1 MKDENKGCI
10 TQEEIDDLMLGKAD
24 IEKPY
29 EIIPEEILQDIDIS
43 IQLYGV
49 GIAGITFRTK
59 SWEVELNVAWTDRNP
74 ANILYPL
81 MSAHFNGMGK
91 CELEEFSREPEVKC
105 IKSTIELS
113 CKSLWS
119 TKYVNQDKLD
129 ISKEFYNRPLKVRVI
144 KDVDNEDST
153 YEKHE
158 FQIPLNEF
166 CYATIKAIDKLIDK
180 HGLLGF
186 YFTWNDM
193 RTFELSYYLYIK
205 ALALKKYEMLNA
217 LGEELMDFYDTE
229 NNKKLYYSDFREEM
243 EILSSRLD

>member
-1 MKDENKGCI
+1 MKDEKKDYI
-10 TQEEIDDLMLGKAD
+10 TQEEINDLMSGKSD
-24 IEKPY
+24 IKGPD
-29 EIIPEEILQDIDIS
+29 EIIPEEVLQDIDIS

-74 ANILYPL
+74 ANILFPL
-81 MSAHFNGMGK
+81 MSAHFDGIGNIK
-91 CELEEFSREPEVKC
+91 FEEFSREPEVKC

-144 KDVDNEDST
+144 KDVNNEDST

-158 FQIPLNEF
+158 FQIPLNVF
-166 CYATIKAIDKLIDK
+166 CYAIIKAIDKLIDK
-180 HGLLGF
+180 HGFLGF
-186 YFTWNDM
+186 FFTWNDM
-193 RTFELSYYLYIK
+193 RTVELSFYLYTK

-217 LGEELMDFYDTE
+217 LGEEIMDFYSIE
-229 NNKKLYYSDFREEM
+229 NKKKLYYSDFREEM
-243 EILSSRLD
+243 EILSARLD